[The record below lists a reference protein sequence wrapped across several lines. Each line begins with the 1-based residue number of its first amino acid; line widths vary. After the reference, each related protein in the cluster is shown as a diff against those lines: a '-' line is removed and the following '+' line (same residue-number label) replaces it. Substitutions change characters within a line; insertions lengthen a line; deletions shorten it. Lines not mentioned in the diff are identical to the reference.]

1 MKSHVHVYF
10 SGKVQGVG
18 FRYTAEEIAR
28 SLGICGWVSNMRDGR
43 VEIVGEAEKSVL
55 LDFIEQLKSRFSLY
69 IRDTEIEWL
78 PAQGEYKDFDVR
90 F

>member
-10 SGKVQGVG
+10 NGKVQGVG

-28 SLGICGWVSNMRDGR
+28 SLGICGWVRNLRDGR

-55 LDFIEQLKSRFSLY
+55 LDFIEQLKSHFSSY
-69 IRDTEIEWL
+69 IRETEVEWL
-78 PAQGEYKDFDVR
+78 SVLEEFKDFDVR